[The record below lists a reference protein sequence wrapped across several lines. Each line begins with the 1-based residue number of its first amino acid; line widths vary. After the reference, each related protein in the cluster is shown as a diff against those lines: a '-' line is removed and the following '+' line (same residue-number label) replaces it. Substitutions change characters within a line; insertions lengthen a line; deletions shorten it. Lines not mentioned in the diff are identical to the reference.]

1 MIYRYLKPR
10 VSRIILQ
17 VIIKLSGTIVELLI
31 PSILSTI
38 LDDYAPI
45 GNLHGVYLYGAFM
58 IGCAVLAWIG
68 NITANKMATGISRDF
83 IVDVRR
89 DLYARMSTLSAHQRD
104 ILTEASI
111 NSRLTSDTY
120 NLHAMVDRMQ
130 RLGIRAPIMLIG
142 GILVALM
149 LDVRLTLVMLCAMP
163 FLAMIVYISSK
174 KGVPLYTR
182 VQEGNDHMV
191 RKIQESM
198 TGARI
203 IRALSRGEMEREA
216 FEGINTDL
224 SKRQQKADLT
234 MAFVSPLVNLVLNIG
249 LAFVILVGAFSVSRG
264 TTQPGTIIAFLS
276 YFTIILNS
284 LIMISRIFVICSKG
298 MASARRIEEVMNLPE
313 DLKPVDMPGDSRSSA
328 HLAFEDVSFSYHGA
342 IPALSHISFRLEKG
356 KTLGIIGPTGSG
368 KSTLLSLIL
377 RMYDPDQGRI
387 LLSGADLRSLSK
399 EEIHNNI
406 GVVFQNDFLMKDTL
420 RENIRFGRDLND
432 PDLLRATDTAQANF
446 VQDIGLDHP
455 LAVKGHNLS
464 GGQQQRVLVS
474 RALAG
479 TPELLLLDD
488 CSSALDYRTDRELR
502 HALRRDLKDTTLVLI
517 SQRVSS
523 VMACDDI
530 LVMEKG
536 RIIGHGTHDELM
548 KSCTAYRDLCRLQL
562 GGDAA

>member
-298 MASARRIEEVMNLPE
+298 MASARRIEEVLNLPE

-536 RIIGHGTHDELM
+536 QIIGHGTHAELM

>member
-1 MIYRYLKPR
+1 MINRYLHPHIPR
-10 VSRIILQ
+10 IVLQ

-31 PSILSTI
+31 PSILSAI
-38 LDDYAPI
+38 LDDYALV
-45 GNLHGVYLYGAFM
+45 GDLHGVYLYGLFM
-58 IGCAVLAWIG
+58 ILCAVLAWIG
-68 NITANKMATGISRDF
+68 NITANKMATAISRDF
-83 IVDVRR
+83 ILDVRR
-89 DLYARMSTLSAHQRD
+89 DLFQRMTSLSARQRD
-104 ILTEASI
+104 QLTEASI

-130 RLGIRAPIMLIG
+130 RLGIRAPIMLTG
-142 GILVALM
+142 GILVAM
-149 LDVRLTLVMLCAMP
+149 SLDVRLTLVMLSAMP
-163 FLAMIVYISSK
+163 FLALIVYISTK

-182 VQEGNDHMV
+182 VQQGNDRMV

-203 IRALSRGEMEREA
+203 IRALSRGEMERAA
-216 FEGINTDL
+216 FEEINQDL
-224 SKRQQKADLT
+224 SSRQEKADLT
-234 MAFVSPLVNLVLNIG
+234 MAFVSPMVNLVLNIG

-313 DLKPVDMPGDSRSSA
+313 DLKPESDERPAQSTA
-328 HLAFEDVSFSYHGA
+328 HVAFEDVSFSYHGG
-342 IPALSHISFRLEKG
+342 IPALSHISFALEKG

-368 KSTLLSLIL
+368 KSTLLSLLL
-377 RMYDPDQGRI
+377 RMYDPDEGRI
-387 LLSGADLRSLSK
+387 LLSGKDIRTLEPS
-399 EEIHNNI
+399 EIHKNM

-420 RENIRFGRDLND
+420 RENIRFGRKLTDEQ
-432 PDLLRATDTAQANF
+432 LLHASETAQAPF
-446 VQDIGLDHP
+446 IREIGLDHL

-464 GGQQQRVLVS
+464 GGQQQRVLIS
-474 RALAG
+474 RALSG
-479 TPELLLLDD
+479 SPDLLLLDD

-502 HALRRDLKDTTLVLI
+502 HALRNEFGNTTLILI

-523 VMACDDI
+523 VMGCDQI
-530 LVMEKG
+530 LVMDKG
-536 RIIGHGTHDELM
+536 QIIGHGTHLELM
-548 KSCTAYRDLCRLQL
+548 QSCDAYQDLCRLQL

>member
-342 IPALSHISFRLEKG
+342 IPALSHISFHLEKG

-377 RMYDPDQGRI
+377 RMYDPDRGRI

>member
-313 DLKPVDMPGDSRSSA
+313 DLKPVDVPGDSRSSA

-536 RIIGHGTHDELM
+536 RIIGHGTHAELM

>member
-1 MIYRYLKPR
+1 M
-10 VSRIILQ
+10 
-17 VIIKLSGTIVELLI
+17 LI

>member
-1 MIYRYLKPR
+1 MIYHYLKPR
-10 VSRIILQ
+10 MARIIIQ

-31 PSILSTI
+31 PSILSAI

-45 GNLHGVYLYGAFM
+45 GDLHGVYLYGAFM
-58 IGCAVLAWIG
+58 ILCALLAWIG
-68 NITANKMATGISRDF
+68 TITANKMATAISRDF
-83 IVDVRR
+83 IMDVRR
-89 DLYARMSTLSAHQRD
+89 DLFSRMSSLSARQRD
-104 ILTEASI
+104 QLTEASI

-142 GILVALM
+142 GIMVALM

-163 FLAMIVYISSK
+163 FLAAIVYISSK

-182 VQEGNDHMV
+182 VQEGNDRMV

-216 FEGINTDL
+216 FEGINSDL
-224 SKRQQKADLT
+224 SARQQKADLT

-249 LAFVILVGAFSVSRG
+249 LAFVILVGALSVSRG

-298 MASARRIEEVMNLPE
+298 TASARRISEVLQLPQ
-313 DLKPVDMPGDSRSSA
+313 DLQPSGKASA
-328 HLAFEDVSFSYHGA
+328 AASPAHIAFEDVSFSYHGG
-342 IPALSHISFRLEKG
+342 IPALSHISFTLPKG

-368 KSTLLSLIL
+368 KSTLLSLLL
-377 RMYDPDQGRI
+377 RMYDPDEGRI
-387 LLSGADLRSLSK
+387 LLSGKDLRTLPL
-399 EEIHNNI
+399 EEIHRNI

-420 RENIRFGRDLND
+420 RENIRFERDY
-432 PDLLRATDTAQANF
+432 PDQVLFQASETAQAPF
-446 VQDIGLDHP
+446 VREVGLDHL
-455 LAVKGHNLS
+455 LAVKGRNLS

-474 RALAG
+474 RALSG
-479 TPELLLLDD
+479 SPDLLLLDD

-502 HALRRDLKDTTLVLI
+502 HALRRDHGDATLVLI

-530 LVMEKG
+530 LVMDKG
-536 RIIGHGTHDELM
+536 AVIGHGTHAELL
-548 KSCTAYRDLCRLQL
+548 KSCSAYRDLCRLQL

>member
-68 NITANKMATGISRDF
+68 NITANKMATRISRDF

-298 MASARRIEEVMNLPE
+298 MASARRIEEVLNLPE

-342 IPALSHISFRLEKG
+342 IPALSHISFHLEKG

-536 RIIGHGTHDELM
+536 RIIGHGTHAELM

>member
-1 MIYRYLKPR
+1 MIYQYLKPR
-10 VSRIILQ
+10 LTRIILQ

-31 PSILSTI
+31 PSILSAI
-38 LDDYAPI
+38 LDDYAPV
-45 GNLHGVYLYGAFM
+45 GDLHGVYLYGAFM
-58 IGCAVLAWIG
+58 IACALFAWIG
-68 NITANKMATGISRDF
+68 NITANKMATGISKDF

-89 DLYARMSTLSAHQRD
+89 DLFARMSTLSAHQRD
-104 ILTEASI
+104 MLTEASI

-149 LDVRLTLVMLCAMP
+149 LDVRLTMVMLCAMP
-163 FLAMIVYISSK
+163 FLTLIVYISSK

-182 VQEGNDHMV
+182 VQEGNDRMV

-203 IRALSRGEMEREA
+203 IRALSRGEMEKEA
-216 FEGINTDL
+216 FEGINMDL
-224 SKRQQKADLT
+224 SRRQQKADIT

-249 LAFVILVGAFSVSRG
+249 LAFVILVGALSVSRG

-298 MASARRIEEVMNLPE
+298 MASARRIEEVLNLPE
-313 DLKPVDMPGDSRSSA
+313 DLKPVDLPKEAGPSA
-328 HLAFEDVSFSYHGA
+328 HLTFEDVSFSYHGA

-377 RMYDPDQGRI
+377 RMYDPDEGRI
-387 LLSGADLRSLSK
+387 LLSGTDLRSLAK
-399 EEIHNNI
+399 EEIHKNI

-420 RENIRFGRDLND
+420 RENIRFGRDLED
-432 PDLLRATDTAQANF
+432 PAILHASDTAQASF

-464 GGQQQRVLVS
+464 GGQQQRVLIS

-479 TPELLLLDD
+479 APDLLLLDD

-502 HALRRDLKDTTLVLI
+502 HALRRDLGDTTLVLI

-536 RIIGHGTHDELM
+536 CIIGHGTHTELM
-548 KSCTAYRDLCRLQL
+548 KSCGAYQDLCRLQL
-562 GGDAA
+562 GGDVA

>member
-536 RIIGHGTHDELM
+536 RIIGHGTHAELM